1 MPGSPRHFLSKV
13 ILDLFSYVILDI
25 IKAHECP
32 PLVILDG
39 AKRRRG
45 SSDECIRSAFGIWNL
60 LRKFIYVR
68 LGHAGVQAPHHDTR
82 LFVYCR
88 RMENDSLN
96 VNGADSVA
104 VDSAVATPEIQMP
117 SAEQLGI
124 SIVAGPQGGMPAVTV
139 GDTFEFPV
147 TVSWSVQGSALLV
160 VPTGSANAKGLTQ
173 VGMSQES
180 ARSVKDGKEIA
191 SITFTYKIVAGD
203 TGDLHVPA
211 MRFEIPTPMGQ
222 PLDLR
227 SESVDVHVNE
237 PFNPLPFAVGFIV
250 AICVLLAGLWRVKRR
265 NAAREAVAAKNAAE
279 SALRAKMLVLKQRV
293 NTADSREWL
302 LELESICK
310 EYVAAKVPELAE
322 GPAAGEASAASA
334 VNLDALVKDGKLEG
348 WEAIVEE
355 FAHARY
361 GGGKRD
367 GFENKETWKAAMNL
381 MGISEDE

>member
-1 MPGSPRHFLSKV
+1 MLVCKHPITTLGFLY
-13 ILDLFSYVILDI
+13 IT
-25 IKAHECP
+25 P
-32 PLVILDG
+32 
-39 AKRRRG
+39 
-45 SSDECIRSAFGIWNL
+45 
-60 LRKFIYVR
+60 
-68 LGHAGVQAPHHDTR
+68 
-82 LFVYCR
+82 

-96 VNGADSVA
+96 VNDADSVA
-104 VDSAVATPEIQMP
+104 TDSAVAAPEIQMP
-117 SAEQLGI
+117 SPEQLGI

-147 TVSWSVQGSALLV
+147 TVSWSEQGSALLV

-211 MRFEIPTPMGQ
+211 MRFEIPTQMGQ

-227 SESVDVHVNE
+227 SESVDVRVNE
-237 PFNPLPFAVGFIV
+237 PFNPLPLAVGLIV
-250 AICVLLAGLWRVKRR
+250 AVCVLCAGLWRVKRR

-279 SALRAKMLVLKQRV
+279 NALRTKMLVLKQRV
-293 NTADSREWL
+293 NSADSREWL

-310 EYVAAKVPELAE
+310 EYVANKFPELAE
-322 GPAAGEASAASA
+322 GITSAAGNSAGKVPEPAEGLAAGNASAASA

-348 WEAIVEE
+348 WESLVEE

-367 GFENKETWKAAMNL
+367 GFENKETWKGAMKL
-381 MGISEDE
+381 MGISEDEV